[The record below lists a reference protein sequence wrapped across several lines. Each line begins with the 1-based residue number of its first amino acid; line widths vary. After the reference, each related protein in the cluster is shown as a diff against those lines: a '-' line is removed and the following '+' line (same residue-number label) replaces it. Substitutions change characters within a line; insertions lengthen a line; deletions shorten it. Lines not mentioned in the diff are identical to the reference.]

1 MKKIIIAGL
10 LLTGLNFLA
19 GCSATK
25 ETTEMKTTDTKT
37 SHQQAKHFSKVVKT
51 RVSTN
56 YLLYLP
62 QDYGKDD
69 KKWPLV
75 LFLHGAGERGADIN
89 MVKRHGPPK
98 LVEQGKEFPFILI
111 SPQCPED
118 QMWSIPTLDALVN
131 EIQDKYDVDPAR
143 VYVTGL
149 SMGGYATWKMAENF
163 PDRFAAIAPICG
175 WGNVSTVCNL
185 KRLPI
190 WTFHGKK
197 DRAVPFEKTEE
208 LVSALKK
215 CGGNIQFTVYPDAG
229 HDSWTESYNNPKL
242 YEWMLKQTNNH

>member
-1 MKKIIIAGL
+1 MKA
-10 LLTGLNFLA
+10 
-19 GCSATK
+19 
-25 ETTEMKTTDTKT
+25 
-37 SHQQAKHFSKVVKT
+37 SHQQIKHFTKVVKT
-51 RVSTN
+51 RVSTD

-75 LFLHGAGERGADIN
+75 LFLHGAGERGSDIN
-89 MVKRHGPPK
+89 IVKRHGPPK
-98 LVEQGKEFPFILI
+98 LVEQGKEFPFILV

-118 QMWSIPTLDALVN
+118 QMWSIATLDALII
-131 EIQDKYDVDPAR
+131 EIQDKYEVDPAR
-143 VYVTGL
+143 LYVTGL
-149 SMGGYATWKMAENF
+149 SMGGYATWKMAETF

-185 KRLPI
+185 KSLPI

-197 DRAVPFEKTEE
+197 DRSVPFSKTEE
-208 LVSALKK
+208 LVDALKK
-215 CGGNIQFTVYPDAG
+215 CGGNVQFTVYPDAG
-229 HDSWTESYNNPKL
+229 HDSWTETYNNPKL

>member
-10 LLTGLNFLA
+10 FLA
-19 GCSATK
+19 GINFLLGCSAAK
-25 ETTEMKTTDTKT
+25 ETNDMKT
-37 SHQQAKHFSKVVKT
+37 SRQQIKHLSKVVKT
-51 RVSTN
+51 KVATD

-62 QDYGKDD
+62 QDYGKDG

-75 LFLHGAGERGADIN
+75 LFLHGAGERGSDIN
-89 MVKRHGPPK
+89 IVKRHGPPK
-98 LVEQGKEFPFILI
+98 LVEQGKDFPFILV

-118 QMWSIPTLDALVN
+118 QMWSISMLDSLIN
-131 EIQDKYDVDPAR
+131 EIQGKYEVDPAR
-143 VYVTGL
+143 LYVTGL
-149 SMGGYATWKMAENF
+149 SMGGYATWKMAETY
-163 PDRFAAIAPICG
+163 PGRFAAIAPICG

-185 KRLPI
+185 KNLPI

-208 LVSALKK
+208 LVDALKK
-215 CGGNIQFTVYPDAG
+215 CGGNVQFTVYPDAG

-242 YEWMLKQTNNH
+242 YEWMLKQTNNHSI